1 VILGLVNDAVA
12 AGARRERACLQVGLA
27 ERSVQRWRRAEVGD
41 DRRAGPRTSMA
52 NASAMLCA
60 RDSLLLNTATNSKR
74 CVRFGPKTSIS
85 SIT

>member
-27 ERSVQRWRRAEVGD
+27 ERSVQRWRD